1 MEEYSSFI
9 IFFLIC
15 FTSSRGAAFNKGTCS
30 NDALFEHGYYHVLLI
45 SADKL
50 PGIELFHAQVGVV
63 LFAAKQ
69 LDEGFYRTLVQ
80 LTLPGG
86 GQNGEGYTSKGS

>member
-1 MEEYSSFI
+1 MKEDSSFI

-15 FTSSRGAAFNKGTCS
+15 FTYSHGAAFNKGACS
-30 NDALFEHGYYHVLLI
+30 NDALCEHGYYHVLLI

-50 PGIELFHAQVGVV
+50 PGIELLHAQVDVV

-69 LDEGFYRTLVQ
+69 LDTKDFTVH
-80 LTLPGG
+80 
-86 GQNGEGYTSKGS
+86 